1 MKSSLVPI
9 LALVAALP
17 TLALPEPVAAVP
29 ANIQVPP
36 RAGIVTKVDG
46 LCYYTCPRTSC
57 WVIGTYQK
65 GTHIG
70 IKCYTRHNTSS
81 VNGDQ

>member
-1 MKSSLVPI
+1 MKLSLVPI

-17 TLALPEPVAAVP
+17 TLALPERAQPS
-29 ANIQVPP
+29 NIQVPP

-46 LCYYTCPRTSC
+46 LRYYTCPRTSC